1 MKLENP
7 GRRGLM
13 RSFCGHCIGFSGL
26 AAGFAATAQTAEPA
40 VAPATVPAAAPASG
54 RFLRPALETEEGG
67 LWGMMDREET
77 RLRRSPFAIRDGEL
91 TRYVQDIV
99 CRLGGNHCPDIRV
112 YLVRTPLFNA
122 TMAPNGM
129 MQVWSGLLLR
139 VENEAQLAAVLGHEI
154 GHYMERH
161 TLQRLQD
168 VKSRAAFSQVMSMF
182 GAIGA
187 IGQLGA
193 LAGMY
198 SFSREQESSA
208 DRIGVTLMQKAGY
221 EGKQAALVWD
231 NLIGELKIKG
241 GDDAGSRSP
250 MMASHPPAITR
261 RDDLLK
267 LAGTSAGNTGSDEF
281 RKACV
286 AHRFGWLQDEIK
298 RGQYEESLVLF
309 DRLLKQDQADAQ
321 LLYARGEV
329 YRQRATQADEAL
341 ALADLDAAAALENTP
356 PEVFRA
362 LGLLHKK
369 RQSGAPALQSFEKYL
384 TAAPAAP
391 DAELI
396 KTYVSEL
403 KP

>member
-1 MKLENP
+1 MADTAP
-7 GRRGLM
+7 GRRGFL
-13 RSFCGHCIGFSGL
+13 RSFCGHCMGL
-26 AAGFAATAQTAEPA
+26 AGLAYGLDA
-40 VAPATVPAAAPASG
+40 VAQAAAPVAPVTG
-54 RFLRPALETEEGG
+54 RFLRPGIETEEGG

-77 RLRRSPFAIRDGEL
+77 RLRRSPFAIRDAEL
-91 TRYVQDIV
+91 NRYVQDIV
-99 CRLGGNHCPDIRV
+99 CRLGGDHCPDVRV
-112 YLVRTPLFNA
+112 YLVRTPMINA

-161 TLQRLQD
+161 TLERLRD
-168 VKSRAAFSQVMSMF
+168 IKSRSAAAQIMGMF

-187 IGQLGA
+187 LGQLGVM
-193 LAGMY
+193 AGAF

-208 DRIGVTLMQKAGY
+208 DRIGVGLMQKAGY
-221 EGKQAALVWD
+221 EGRQAALVWD
-231 NLIGELKIKG
+231 NLLGELKIKG
-241 GDDAGSRSP
+241 GENAGTRNP
-250 MMASHPPAITR
+250 MMASHPPAETR

-267 LAGTSAGNTGSDEF
+267 ISGTTSGNLGLDEF
-281 RKACV
+281 RKATA
-286 AHRFGWLQDEIK
+286 AHRLGWLQDEVK

-309 DRLLKQDQADAQ
+309 DRLIKQSPSDAQ

-329 YRQRATQADEAL
+329 YRQRATQADETL
-341 ALADLDAAAALENTP
+341 ALADLDAAAGLQNPP
-356 PEVFRA
+356 PEAFRA
-362 LGLLHKK
+362 LGLLQKK
-369 RQSGAPALQSFEKYL
+369 RQSAGPAVESFEKYL
-384 TAAPAAP
+384 AAAPTAP

>member
-1 MKLENP
+1 MSIENP

-13 RSFCGHCIGFSGL
+13 RSMCGHCV
-26 AAGFAATAQTAEPA
+26 GFAGLVAGLSAMAQTAGP
-40 VAPATVPAAAPASG
+40 APAPGAASAGGRFSRPAA
-54 RFLRPALETEEGG
+54 ETEEGG

-77 RLRRSPFAIRDGEL
+77 RLRRSPFAIRDADL

-99 CRLGGNHCPDIRV
+99 CRLGGDHCPDIRV

-161 TLQRLQD
+161 SLQRLQD
-168 VKSRAAFSQVMSMF
+168 VKNRAAFSQVMGMF

-187 IGQLGA
+187 IGQLGVM
-193 LAGMY
+193 AGMY
-198 SFSREQESSA
+198 SFSREHESSA
-208 DRIGVTLMQKAGY
+208 DRIGVQLMQKAGY
-221 EGKQAALVWD
+221 DGKQAALVWD

-241 GDDAGSRSP
+241 GEDAGSRSP
-250 MMASHPPAITR
+250 MMATHPAPAAR
-261 RDDLLK
+261 RDELLK
-267 LAGTSAGNTGSDEF
+267 LAGTASGNTGADEF
-281 RKACV
+281 RKAC
-286 AHRFGWLQDEIK
+286 AARRFGWLQDEVK
-298 RGQYEESLVLF
+298 RGQYEESLVLL
-309 DRLLKQDQADAQ
+309 DRLLAQNKADAQ
-321 LLYARGEV
+321 LLYTRGEV
-329 YRQRATQADEAL
+329 YRQRATQADETL
-341 ALADLDAAAALENTP
+341 ALADLDAAAAIENAP
-356 PEVFRA
+356 PEAFRA

-369 RQSGAPALQSFEKYL
+369 RQSNAPALLSFEKYL
-384 TAAPAAP
+384 AVAPAAP

-396 KTYVSEL
+396 KTYVTEL